1 MRTAKEQSEVCEVF
15 NLDESTVQKYVQFGS
30 VFNLLHA
37 GASYLRVHQKGVG
50 AVGVSNKY
58 GKRSWARYPIFW
70 GLAKI
75 GKLPN
80 PDPTDVEA
88 WDKQLAK
95 DEDCRVDPEYEAGRG
110 ALKRQAQEWAGLDL
124 RPDAELF
131 VFVGRWSVQKGV
143 GMLHVFPGLFFS

>member
-1 MRTAKEQSEVCEVF
+1 MRTPKEQAEVCEVF
-15 NLDESTVQKYVQFGS
+15 NLDVEVVQQYVQFGS

-37 GASYLRVHQKGVG
+37 GASYLRVHQKGIG

-80 PDPTDVEA
+80 PDVSSIYF
-88 WDKQLAK
+88 
-95 DEDCRVDPEYEAGRG
+95 RYH
-110 ALKRQAQEWAGLDL
+110 
-124 RPDAELF
+124 
-131 VFVGRWSVQKGV
+131 S
-143 GMLHVFPGLFFS
+143 